1 MSEQVL
7 SLWKGAVRTPR
18 DTVREILQRCADN
31 HGVTPA
37 DIVGDRRFKPI
48 VHARQEAMYRLRDLR
63 TFEGARRFS
72 LPRIGQ
78 LLGGRDH
85 TTILHGVRAHEARNG
100 LGLLTQAKK
109 NPAGQ
114 TAGLRA
120 IVPSSPIGTT
130 HYDHEAV

>member
-1 MSEQVL
+1 MSEQL
-7 SLWKGAVRTPR
+7 QSLWKGPIRSPR

-31 HGVTPA
+31 HGVTLA

-63 TFEGARRFS
+63 THEGAHRFS

-85 TTILHGVRAHEARNG
+85 TTVLHGLKAHEAR
-100 LGLLTQAKK
+100 Q
-109 NPAGQ
+109 
-114 TAGLRA
+114 
-120 IVPSSPIGTT
+120 IS
-130 HYDHEAV
+130 EALQ